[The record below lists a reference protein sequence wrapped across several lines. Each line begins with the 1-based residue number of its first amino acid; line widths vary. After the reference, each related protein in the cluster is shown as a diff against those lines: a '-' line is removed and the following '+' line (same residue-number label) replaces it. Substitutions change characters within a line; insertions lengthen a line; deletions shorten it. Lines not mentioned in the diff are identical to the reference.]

1 MDQLTDLDGVIRRVV
16 AARVSDRHLVED
28 LTQETLVRVAAS
40 AGLLTPDAQR
50 AYAIVTA
57 RNIVV
62 SHARSEAVH
71 HRHAH
76 RLVDYKHLDGPEQL
90 ALEQEETEALAAALS
105 RIDPEDRRLLL
116 EHEVDGVAT
125 DRMALDAGVSRTAM
139 SMRLARARAT
149 LRVEFLLIFRRVE
162 LPTTKCRHVL
172 QALSAGDRRRQAA
185 LDAPRHLLR
194 CQTCAELARPAT
206 ERRRGI
212 AAWLIVPGLEVLR
225 RAWGAIRR
233 SGRTQAVA
241 AVAAIA
247 ATAAVIAVVATRS
260 DDGVPAADPAPA
272 AAQAPTSARQVASAP
287 LAGAAGV
294 TPPAST
300 DPPATLSATA
310 STDSAVGT
318 TAPIVP
324 ASTAP
329 SSTACPPP
337 VVLDDLSAGLSA
349 GCSFAPSTVTVVDV
363 PADEGFWVATA
374 AGRSV
379 WVELVG
385 DGESPIGVV
394 AGAELTITGVLGDP
408 AVAPPPIDDALGD
421 LAHVVQ
427 VGYDEITTS

>member
-57 RNIVV
+57 RNMVV

-76 RLVDYKHLDGPEQL
+76 RLVEYKHLDGPEQL
-90 ALEQEETEALAAALS
+90 ALEREETEALAAALS

-125 DRMALDAGVSRTAM
+125 DRMALDAGVARSAM

-162 LPTTKCRHVL
+162 LPSTKCRPVL
-172 QALSAGDRRRQAA
+172 EALSAGDRRRQAA

-194 CQTCAELARPAT
+194 CQACADLARPAT

-225 RAWGAIRR
+225 RVWGAIRR

-241 AVAAIA
+241 AVAVIA
-247 ATAAVIAVVATRS
+247 ATAAVVAVVASRS
-260 DDGVPAADPAPA
+260 DDRDPAPDA
-272 AAQAPTSARQVASAP
+272 APP
-287 LAGAAGV
+287 AAG
-294 TPPAST
+294 TASPATS
-300 DPPATLSATA
+300 DVPATLPATA
-310 STDSAVGT
+310 STNSAVET
-318 TAPIVP
+318 TTPTVL

-329 SSTACPPP
+329 SSTGPSATACPAP
-337 VVLDDLSAGLSA
+337 VVLDQLSTDLSA

-363 PADEGFWVATA
+363 PADEGFWVETA
-374 AGRSV
+374 AGRSI

-385 DGESPIGVV
+385 DGESPVSVV
-394 AGAELTITGVLGDP
+394 AGAQLTITGVLGDP
-408 AVAPPPIDDALGD
+408 AVAPPPLDDGLGG
-421 LAHVVQ
+421 LADVVQ
-427 VGYDEITTS
+427 VGYDEITTP